1 MKLLGLTGA
10 SGALIGC
17 DAPSMVNLE
26 EGKETVVSYLLPEE
40 NVVPGLGVWYA
51 SMCLQCAA
59 GCGVH
64 GRVREGRP
72 LKLEGNPDSPIN
84 IGKSCQMG
92 QAGLQAHYNPDRVT
106 QPLLRKKGKLVES
119 SWDEALELISEH
131 VGASSNLAEDRVAWF
146 TGTISGHQ
154 NVLLNNHLNALNSS
168 HHYAFEVVN
177 RAVSRAVN
185 QAMLSDPSPKFNFS
199 KAELI
204 LSFGADFLGT
214 WVSPVHFAGQFAKF
228 RSLPNR
234 GSLIQVESKMS
245 LTGANADLWLAA
257 PAGSEGLLALGIA
270 NYLLK
275 HGKAEFAQDVPQE
288 ILDFVGRYD
297 SRNVAETTGVEYEQL
312 RRIAKALEKRSPSL
326 VLAGAAVE
334 GQVDGY
340 AAVAA
345 IQLLNLILGNVGK
358 TIVPS
363 TELPLPQLQVKN
375 GSTADLLAF
384 SKAVA
389 EKKLDVVFFHG
400 ANPLFNAPESLNLK
414 ENLQNVGLKV
424 ALSQFPDET
433 AMEADVVLPI
443 SSHLEDWGTHV
454 ADYQPSGTVLGFQQP
469 LMEALHRETRG
480 FGDVMLDLLKMVR
493 PGEYNAFK
501 DYYAY
506 LRNAVAGMQGQVA
519 DPLLSAKRF
528 WQNTLSSGQIQ
539 LEGETK
545 EFNVNVRPVDV
556 AMSASSADYPLM
568 LVPSPR
574 LGLFDGRHAN
584 LPWLQESPD
593 QISKVV
599 WDSWAE
605 IHPTTAAKM
614 RVEHGDLIKLSS
626 ASGALQVKAYVTKS
640 VHKSVVAVPLGQ
652 GHTEYGRYANGV
664 GVNPLTIL
672 DLKKEKVTGELAMYA
687 TAVKLESLGKQG
699 TLVRMGGTDSQQ
711 GRQFVRT
718 VPTYK
723 PEGV

>member
-10 SGALIGC
+10 SGALLGC

-26 EGKETVVSYLLPEE
+26 EGKEHVVSYLLPEE
-40 NVVPGLGVWYA
+40 HVVPGLGVWYA

-84 IGKSCQMG
+84 AGKSCQMG

-106 QPLLRKKGKLVES
+106 QPLLRKNGQLVES
-119 SWDEALELISEH
+119 SWKEAFELISEH
-131 VGASSNLAEDRVAWF
+131 LGTAADRVAWF
-146 TGTISGHQ
+146 TGTSSGHQ
-154 NVLLNNHLNALNSS
+154 QALLQNHLQALDSK
-168 HHYAFEVVN
+168 HHYAYEVVN
-177 RAVSRAVN
+177 TAVLNAVN
-185 QAMLSDPSPKFNFS
+185 KAMLADESPTLHLD

-214 WVSPVHFAGQFAKF
+214 WVSPVHFAGQFSKF
-228 RSLPNR
+228 RSLPKR

-245 LTGANADLWLAA
+245 LTGANADLWVAA
-257 PAGSEGLLALGIA
+257 SPGSEGLLALGIA

-275 HGKAEFAQDVPQE
+275 HGRDEIFQGVPQE
-288 ILDFVGRYD
+288 IIDFVGRYD
-297 SRNVAETTGVEYEQL
+297 ARKVAETTGVDYDSL
-312 RRIAKALEKRSPSL
+312 RRIAKALDSRSPSL
-326 VLAGAAVE
+326 VLAGASVE
-334 GQVDGY
+334 GQVEGY
-340 AAVAA
+340 SAVAA
-345 IQLLNLILGNVGK
+345 VQLLNLILGNVGK
-358 TIVPS
+358 TIMPS
-363 TELPLPQLQVKN
+363 TQLPLPQLQVKN
-375 GSTADLLAF
+375 GSTADLLTF
-384 SKAVA
+384 SAAVA

-400 ANPLFNAPESLNLK
+400 ANPLFNAPESLNLA
-414 ENLQNVGLKV
+414 ENLQNNVGLKV
-424 ALSQFPDET
+424 VLSQFFDET
-433 AMEADVVLPI
+433 SAAADVVLPM

-454 ADYQPSGTVLGFQQP
+454 ASYQPTGSVIGFQQP
-469 LMEALHRETRG
+469 LMEPLHRETRG
-480 FGDVMLDLLKMVR
+480 FGDVMLDLLKMAR
-493 PGEYNAFK
+493 PGEYSAFK

-519 DPLLSAKRF
+519 DPLMSAQTF

-539 LEGETK
+539 LEGEAKT
-545 EFNVNVRPVDV
+545 FSINVRLADV
-556 AMSASSADYPLM
+556 AMSASHSDYPLM

-593 QISKVV
+593 QITKVV

-605 IHPTTAAKM
+605 IHPTTAEAMKI
-614 RVEHGDLIKLSS
+614 EHGDLIKLSS
-626 ASGALQVKAYVTKS
+626 ASGSLKVKAYLTKS

-652 GHTEYGRYANGV
+652 GHTEYGRYAKGV

-672 DLKKEKVTGELAMYA
+672 DLQREKVTGELAMYA
-687 TAVKLESLGKQG
+687 TAVKLESLDKKG